1 MLRNHQKE
9 LIDSINTF
17 LDNILKINV
26 LFKTLLEN
34 YFNKKFQEV
43 DKITNE
49 ISDLESQCDKIRRDV
64 ERKIY
69 QETLIPDL
77 RGDILGMLEN
87 LDKIPGQ
94 IQANAHSFNTEKPN
108 VDEELNSNFLK
119 LWDYASECIALL
131 IEGSRN
137 FFIDKKVTIEKCL
150 QVSKVESRADKVSTE
165 LKNIIF
171 SNNENGLAT
180 KVHLRYFVEIM
191 DEVANLSE
199 DVADRLIISSSKN

>member
-1 MLRNHQKE
+1 VLRNHQKE

-49 ISDLESQCDKIRRDV
+49 ISDLESQCDKIRREV

-77 RGDILGMLEN
+77 RGDVLGMLEN

-119 LWDYASECIALL
+119 LCDYASECIALL

>member
-77 RGDILGMLEN
+77 RGDVLGMLEN

-119 LWDYASECIALL
+119 LCDYASECIALL

>member
-1 MLRNHQKE
+1 MLKNHQKE
-9 LIDSINTF
+9 LIDSINAF

-34 YFNKKFQEV
+34 YFEKNFQEV

-49 ISDLESQCDKIRRDV
+49 ISDLESQCDKIRREV

-77 RGDILGMLEN
+77 RGDVLGMLEN

-94 IQANAHSFNTEKPN
+94 IQANAHSFNTEKPS
-108 VDEELNSNFLK
+108 VDEELNYNFLK
-119 LWDYASECIALL
+119 LCDFASECISLL
-131 IEGSRN
+131 IEGSRS
-137 FFIDKKVTIEKCL
+137 FFVDKNITIEKCL
-150 QVSKVESRADKVSTE
+150 QVSKVESKADKVSTE
-165 LKNIIF
+165 LKNVIF
-171 SNNENGLAT
+171 SNKKNGLAT
-180 KVHLRYFVEIM
+180 KVHLRFFVEIM

>member
-1 MLRNHQKE
+1 MLKNHQKE
-9 LIDSINTF
+9 LIDSINAF

-34 YFNKKFQEV
+34 YFEKNFQEV

-77 RGDILGMLEN
+77 RGDVLGMLEN

-108 VDEELNSNFLK
+108 VDEELNYNFLK
-119 LWDYASECIALL
+119 LCDYASECISLL
-131 IEGSRN
+131 IDGSRN

-171 SNNENGLAT
+171 SNNDNGLAT

>member
-1 MLRNHQKE
+1 VLRNHQKE

-77 RGDILGMLEN
+77 RGDVLGMLEN

-119 LWDYASECIALL
+119 LCDYASECIALL

-150 QVSKVESRADKVSTE
+150 HVSKVESRADKVSTE

>member
-69 QETLIPDL
+69 
-77 RGDILGMLEN
+77 
-87 LDKIPGQ
+87 
-94 IQANAHSFNTEKPN
+94 
-108 VDEELNSNFLK
+108 
-119 LWDYASECIALL
+119 
-131 IEGSRN
+131 
-137 FFIDKKVTIEKCL
+137 
-150 QVSKVESRADKVSTE
+150 
-165 LKNIIF
+165 
-171 SNNENGLAT
+171 
-180 KVHLRYFVEIM
+180 
-191 DEVANLSE
+191 
-199 DVADRLIISSSKN
+199 

>member
-1 MLRNHQKE
+1 VLKNHQKE

-77 RGDILGMLEN
+77 RGDVLGMLEN

-119 LWDYASECIALL
+119 LCDYASECIALL

>member
-1 MLRNHQKE
+1 VLRNHQKE

-77 RGDILGMLEN
+77 RGDVLGMLEN

-119 LWDYASECIALL
+119 LCDYASECIALL

>member
-1 MLRNHQKE
+1 MLKNHQKE
-9 LIDSINTF
+9 LIDSINAF

-34 YFNKKFQEV
+34 YFEKNFQEV

-49 ISDLESQCDKIRRDV
+49 ISDLESQCDKIRREV

-77 RGDILGMLEN
+77 RGDVLGMLEN

-108 VDEELNSNFLK
+108 VDEELNYNFLK
-119 LWDYASECIALL
+119 LCDYASECISLL
-131 IEGSRN
+131 IDGSRN

-171 SNNENGLAT
+171 SNNDNGLAT

>member
-1 MLRNHQKE
+1 VLRNHQKE

-34 YFNKKFQEV
+34 YFNKRFQEV

-77 RGDILGMLEN
+77 RGDVLGMLEN

-119 LWDYASECIALL
+119 LCDYASECIALL

>member
-9 LIDSINTF
+9 LIDSINIF

-49 ISDLESQCDKIRRDV
+49 ISELESQCDKIRRDV

-77 RGDILGMLEN
+77 RGDVLGMLEN

-119 LWDYASECIALL
+119 LCDYASECISLL
-131 IEGSRN
+131 IDGSRN

-171 SNNENGLAT
+171 SNNDNGLAT